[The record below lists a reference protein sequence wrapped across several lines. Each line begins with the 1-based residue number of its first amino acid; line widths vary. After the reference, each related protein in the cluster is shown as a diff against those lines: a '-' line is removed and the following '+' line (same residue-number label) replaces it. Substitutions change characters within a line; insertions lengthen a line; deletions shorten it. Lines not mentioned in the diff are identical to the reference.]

1 MGTWVIEVKHSIFDV
16 RSDLRGCLEATM
28 ASEVTKAALRDIQ
41 QIYTKIIKV
50 TPLKS
55 ESNLNFKA
63 IEAV

>member
-1 MGTWVIEVKHSIFDV
+1 
-16 RSDLRGCLEATM
+16 M